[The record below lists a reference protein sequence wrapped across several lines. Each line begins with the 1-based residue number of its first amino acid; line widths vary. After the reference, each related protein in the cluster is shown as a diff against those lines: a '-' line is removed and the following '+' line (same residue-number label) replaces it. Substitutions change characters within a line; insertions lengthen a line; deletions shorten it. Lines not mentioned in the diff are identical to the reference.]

1 MNNEFNEKKLN
12 STSFFNKMES
22 DSYKR
27 NNNNNI
33 SQDELDNEQKVTSR
47 LILIFELQQ

>member
-1 MNNEFNEKKLN
+1 
-12 STSFFNKMES
+12 MES

-27 NNNNNI
+27 NNKNNN

-47 LILIFELQQ
+47 LEIIFELRQKTHIYINFVFLAC